1 LAEEEAQ
8 PAIHAAA
15 AQAAASTVIRRIE
28 AFMRSDLSGCRWR

>member
-8 PAIHAAA
+8 PTIHAAA

-28 AFMRSDLSGCRWR
+28 AFITGNLC

>member
-8 PAIHAAA
+8 PTIHAAA

-28 AFMRSDLSGCRWR
+28 AFIPGNFC